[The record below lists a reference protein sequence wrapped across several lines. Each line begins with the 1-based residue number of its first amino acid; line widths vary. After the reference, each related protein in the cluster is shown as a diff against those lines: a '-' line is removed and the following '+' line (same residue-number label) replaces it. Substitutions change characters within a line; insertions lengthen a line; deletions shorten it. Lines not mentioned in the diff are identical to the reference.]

1 MLVTSFGG
9 RSHARRM
16 EATACLASP
25 GRISSVAVASKLRV
39 TGSQMKDMPLYLRTF
54 FEYCPVGCTKPVT
67 SGNTCML
74 FTMVEKHA
82 RDSPALQHD
91 GRHLAVG
98 ARLQSASF
106 G

>member
-1 MLVTSFGG
+1 MYFMLVTSFGG

-54 FEYCPVGCTKPVT
+54 FRVLSSWV
-67 SGNTCML
+67 
-74 FTMVEKHA
+74 H
-82 RDSPALQHD
+82 
-91 GRHLAVG
+91 
-98 ARLQSASF
+98 
-106 G
+106 